1 MRAKTIVIAAS
12 SDIGLELS
20 DFYLNRG
27 HEVIGTF
34 RTLSP
39 SLKLLEQRGLK
50 AISCDLTS
58 QALSDSLTKIKSISS
73 AWDNLVL
80 CPGTQDPVGPFYS
93 CNFDKWQE
101 SINTNF
107 VLQMRI
113 VHDLL
118 PLRRIASANGPLVLL
133 FAGGGTNNATLN
145 YSAYTL
151 SKIALI
157 KACELLDAE
166 IPDTRFTI
174 LGPGWVK
181 TKIHK
186 ATLEA
191 GPSLAGSNYQKTIDK
206 LSGTECN
213 PMSKVIEC
221 CDWVV
226 NSPRNIVGG
235 RNFSVVFDSW
245 GSISLDS
252 KLRSDPDMYKLRRSG
267 NSFTAS

>member
-1 MRAKTIVIAAS
+1 MHAKTIVIAAS

-20 DFYLNRG
+20 DYYLTAG
-27 HEVIGTF
+27 HEVIGTY
-34 RTLSP
+34 RTYSP
-39 SLKLLEQRGLK
+39 SLASLEQRGLK
-50 AISCDLTS
+50 AISCDLAS
-58 QALSDSLTKIKSISS
+58 QRLSESLTYLKSISS
-73 AWDNLVL
+73 NWDNLIL
-80 CPGTQDPVGPFYS
+80 CPGTQDPVGPFSS

-107 VLQMRI
+107 VSQMRVI
-113 VHDLL
+113 HQLL
-118 PLRRIASANGPLVLL
+118 PFRRVQSPNGPLVLL
-133 FAGGGTNNATLN
+133 FAGGGTNNATHN

-166 IPDTRFTI
+166 ISDTRFTI

-181 TKIHK
+181 TKIHQS
-186 ATLEA
+186 TIEA
-191 GPSLAGSNYQKTIDK
+191 GPSLAGTNYQKTLDK

-213 PMSKVIEC
+213 PISKVIEC

-226 NSPRNIVGG
+226 NSSRSIVGG

-245 GSISLDS
+245 GSPSLDRQ
-252 KLRSDPDMYKLRRSG
+252 LTIDPDMYKLRRSG
-267 NSFTAS
+267 NSYTAP